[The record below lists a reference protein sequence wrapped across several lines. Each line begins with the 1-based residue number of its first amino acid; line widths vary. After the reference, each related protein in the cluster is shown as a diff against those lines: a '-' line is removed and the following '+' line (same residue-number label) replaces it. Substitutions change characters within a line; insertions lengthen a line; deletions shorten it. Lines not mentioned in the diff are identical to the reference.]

1 MVHILVNVN
10 ESLQTCSESHTSM
23 FYDCIYE
30 SYCRLQNNEQETT
43 LIYSMINEKPKYKE
57 DMQLSEWFS

>member
-1 MVHILVNVN
+1 
-10 ESLQTCSESHTSM
+10 M